1 MLIKLFLLLLELF
14 LIISLVYTLIIL
26 IINITYSIKKEV
38 ERGKKD
44 E

>member
-1 MLIKLFLLLLELF
+1 MLIKLILLLLELF
-14 LIISLVYTLIIL
+14 LIIPLVYTLIIL
-26 IINITYSIKKEV
+26 VINITYSIKKEV

>member
-1 MLIKLFLLLLELF
+1 MLIKLFLL
-14 LIISLVYTLIIL
+14 ISLVYTLIIL